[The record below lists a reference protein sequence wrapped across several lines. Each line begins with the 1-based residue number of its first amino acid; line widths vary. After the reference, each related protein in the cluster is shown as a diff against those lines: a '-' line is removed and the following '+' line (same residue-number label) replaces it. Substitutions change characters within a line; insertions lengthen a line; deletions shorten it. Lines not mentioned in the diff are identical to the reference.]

1 MLRVAIRRV
10 NPEHLEELRQWL
22 QTAGGPRRS
31 EALSTLVDEGV
42 RHEQAYLLS
51 GDSSPVLIYVMEVED
66 VERAGEAAARSAH
79 PIDADHRRV
88 MARALG
94 GNVEAEL
101 VLDLRDTG

>member
-1 MLRVAIRRV
+1 
-10 NPEHLEELRQWL
+10 
-22 QTAGGPRRS
+22 
-31 EALSTLVDEGV
+31 
-42 RHEQAYLLS
+42 
-51 GDSSPVLIYVMEVED
+51 VLIYVMEVED